1 MQRQSAVLP
10 AMLRTIRFNGTSAKL
25 IENQSRVNPPGP
37 GELCWIDVQQY
48 QAEELHAVGDAMG
61 FHPLAIEDCEHAIE
75 RAKLDD
81 YENYLFIVMH
91 SMSLSFNGR
100 RGVHT
105 TELDSFLS
113 EKYLVTVH
121 REPIPAL
128 DALIKRATTDLTC
141 CAHGADYLFYL
152 VVDALVDEAF
162 PIIDKLSDQIEDVE
176 GAILKRS
183 EPSQLAQ
190 LMRLKRLL
198 ISMRRVLS
206 PERDVLAMML
216 RRGDSRIQDRTA
228 LYFRDVYDHVVR
240 AYEQID
246 VERDLLGNAMDAY
259 MSMNAQRSNVIMKQL
274 TLLASIFLPL
284 TFLTGF
290 FGQNFT
296 AMPFDSR
303 SLFYIEI
310 GACIALPL
318 AMVYWFRRSGWW

>member
-1 MQRQSAVLP
+1 S
-10 AMLRTIRFNGTSAKL
+10 TKL
-25 IENQSRVNPPGP
+25 IDNQSRVKPPGP

-61 FHPLAIEDCEHAIE
+61 FHQLAIADCQHEIE

-81 YENYLFIVMH
+81 YEKYLFIVMH
-91 SMSLSFNGR
+91 SMSMSVNGR
-100 RGVHT
+100 RGVHST
-105 TELDSFLS
+105 ALDSFLG
-113 EKYLVTVH
+113 ENYLVTVH
-121 REPIPAL
+121 SEPLPAI
-128 DALIKRATTDLTC
+128 DALIKRAATDLTC
-141 CAHGADYLFYL
+141 CARGADYLFYL
-152 VVDALVDEAF
+152 IVDALVDEAF
-162 PIIDKLSDQIEDVE
+162 PIVDKLSDQIEEVE
-176 GAILKRS
+176 SAILRRS

-206 PERDVLAMML
+206 PERDVLAMMI
-216 RRGDSRIQDRTA
+216 RRGDPRVQDRTA
-228 LYFRDVYDHVVR
+228 IYFRDVYDHVVR

-259 MSMNAQRSNVIMKQL
+259 MSMNANRSNVIMKQL

-290 FGQNFT
+290 FGQNFS
-296 AMPFDSR
+296 ALPFDSR

-310 GACIALPL
+310 AACVALPVT
-318 AMVYWFRRSGWW
+318 MVYWFRRSGWW